1 MTLTKM
7 DMSSSIRKIRNR
19 LFEDWYFLLKNY
31 YYFQTLQDKRKL
43 CNKDSPKDKEP
54 KNEDADWPLKK
65 MNGRKLGLYREQYKV
80 TAVGKWLSKL
90 SILYDLK
97 ELKPEFDTELQLRTI
112 KFQEFSSF
120 TNAIY
125 CYIMYQHQISNYT
138 CGQGVG

>member
-1 MTLTKM
+1 
-7 DMSSSIRKIRNR
+7 
-19 LFEDWYFLLKNY
+19 
-31 YYFQTLQDKRKL
+31 
-43 CNKDSPKDKEP
+43 
-54 KNEDADWPLKK
+54 

-120 TNAIY
+120 TDAIY

-138 CGQGVG
+138 CG